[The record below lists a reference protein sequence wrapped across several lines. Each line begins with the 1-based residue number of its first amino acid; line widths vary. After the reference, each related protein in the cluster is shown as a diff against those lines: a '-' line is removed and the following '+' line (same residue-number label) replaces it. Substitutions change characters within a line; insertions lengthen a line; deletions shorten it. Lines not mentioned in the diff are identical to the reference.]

1 MFQDKNRSIKE
12 RAVALAVK
20 MSLEEKI
27 AQLQNVAPAIP
38 RLGLEQYNYWGEAS
52 HGITNANRDHQMDV
66 SSFPACIALS
76 NTWNKTL
83 IRDVA
88 SAIADEVRAYHNT
101 DGDELH
107 AWCPTINLARDPRWG
122 RNDESF
128 GEDPFLAGKLAAAY
142 IRGIQGNDSAYL
154 KAVATPKHF
163 AMNNSE
169 CDRHGGS
176 SYADE
181 ATLREYYAKVFEY
194 AVKDGKPFSL
204 MTSYNSVNG
213 IPSSANTFLLQ
224 HLLREEWGFEGFVVS
239 DCGAV
244 GDAYVNPFSVRSGH
258 PRGHFYAKC
267 IEEAAA
273 LCLGA
278 GTDMTGGVEY
288 EAGLGGALQRG
299 FIAESDIDR
308 AVVRVLETRIA
319 LGMLDD
325 DGGPYHTMGKADVCT
340 QRSLE
345 LTRQSAAE
353 SIVLLKNENNILP
366 FDLKKIKKLAVIGPN
381 AIYRQ
386 MGGYSC
392 GGDSSQSGLVDTLSY
407 VTPLD
412 GIKALALE
420 NGISVEYT
428 KGWNLTI
435 RKNAYA
441 ASFLPG
447 QEAPTAMAAK
457 EYFDS
462 VKALLAHGPRRPVS
476 DAELGE
482 SDETLLEKALNIAG
496 GADAVI
502 IITGTDRSTAREDND
517 RKTLVLPYGQDEKI
531 QDILKKN
538 PNTAVVCISLG
549 PVCGG
554 FIDKAPA
561 LAAAY
566 FGGQEQGT
574 AIAGVLFG
582 LASPSGR
589 LSQSWYTADNDLPH
603 ITQYTLRP
611 QETET
616 GKGRT
621 YQYYTDRFQFPF
633 GFGLSYTNFEYGA
646 LTLEVPGT
654 NAEGITPL
662 NAGSDI
668 HVSVPVKNTG
678 TIASHE
684 VVQLYL
690 SKQNDEGLY
699 DNKPLRQLKG
709 FEKIW
714 LEPAEEKTV
723 HFCIP
728 PGDYSFW
735 NVRLGR
741 YVAEPG
747 IYTLTAAKSSAAE
760 DVVSSVQFKLSGEWH
775 APLETISVTP
785 EKLLLKTGETS
796 ALRVTAVCSD
806 TSRIALHDCNVKFT
820 SSDEKVAK
828 VNGDGIV
835 RAETP
840 GIVTISV
847 TVSLETVD
855 IGITRSCALAV
866 TG

>member
-1 MFQDKNRSIKE
+1 MNIKE
-12 RAVALAVK
+12 RAVALVAQ

-38 RLGLEQYNYWGEAS
+38 RLGLSQYNYWGEAS
-52 HGITNANRDHQMDV
+52 HGITNANRDHLMDV

-76 NTWNKTL
+76 NTWNKAL

-88 SAIADEVRAYHNT
+88 SAIADEIRAYHNT

-128 GEDPFLAGKLAAAY
+128 GEDPFLAGKLAAEY
-142 IRGIQGNDSAYL
+142 IKGIQGDDPSYL

-194 AVKDGKPFSL
+194 AVKGGKPFSL

-213 IPSSANTFLLQ
+213 IPSSANNFLLQ

-258 PRGHFYAKC
+258 PKGHFYAKSM
-267 IEEAAA
+267 EEAAA

-288 EAGLGGALQRG
+288 EAGLPGALQQG
-299 FIAESDIDR
+299 FISEPAIDK
-308 AVVRVLETRIA
+308 ALARVLETRLA

-325 DGGPYHTMGKADVCT
+325 DGGPYHSIGKANVCT
-340 QRSLE
+340 PHSLE
-345 LTRQSAAE
+345 LAGQSAAE

-407 VTPLD
+407 VTPLE
-412 GIKALALE
+412 GIKALAGE
-420 NGISVEYT
+420 AGVSVEYT
-428 KGWNLTI
+428 KGWNLVI

-457 EYFDS
+457 EYYDS
-462 VKALLAHGPRRPVS
+462 VKALLSYGPRRPVL
-476 DAELGE
+476 DTELGE
-482 SDETLLEKALNIAG
+482 SDETLLEKAQTIAAA
-496 GADAVI
+496 ADAVI

-517 RKTLVLPYGQDEKI
+517 RKTLELPYGQDGKI
-531 QDILKKN
+531 QEILKKN
-538 PNTAVVCISLG
+538 PNAAVVCISLG
-549 PVCGG
+549 PVCGS

-574 AIAGVLFG
+574 AIARVIFG
-582 LASPSGR
+582 LESPSGR
-589 LSQSWYTADNDLPH
+589 LSQSWYTADTDLPH

-633 GFGLSYTNFEYGA
+633 GFGLSYTHFEYGA
-646 LTLEVPGT
+646 LTLDVPGT
-654 NAEGITPL
+654 YAEGITPI

-678 TIASHE
+678 TMAAWE

-690 SKQNDEGLY
+690 SRQSDEGLY

-714 LEPAEEKTV
+714 LEPAEEKIV
-723 HFCIP
+723 HFCISP
-728 PGDYSFW
+728 IDYSFW

-741 YVAEPG
+741 YVIEPG
-747 IYTLTAAKSSAAE
+747 VYTLTAAKSSAAE
-760 DVVSSVQFKLSGEWH
+760 DVVSSVQCKVSGIWK
-775 APLETISVTP
+775 APLETITVTP

-796 ALRVTAVCSD
+796 ALHVTAVKAD
-806 TSRIALHDCNVKFT
+806 TARIPLADCRVLFK
-820 SSDEKVAK
+820 SSDEAVAK

-835 RAETP
+835 SAEAP

-847 TVSLETVD
+847 TVSVENETQA
-855 IGITRSCALAV
+855 GTLTRSCALAV
-866 TG
+866 KE